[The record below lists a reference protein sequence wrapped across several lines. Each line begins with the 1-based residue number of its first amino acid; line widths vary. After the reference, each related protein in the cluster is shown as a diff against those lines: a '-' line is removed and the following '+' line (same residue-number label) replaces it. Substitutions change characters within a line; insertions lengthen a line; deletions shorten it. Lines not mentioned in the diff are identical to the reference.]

1 MIKSSTPTC
10 NNRNCLNRSRDGN
23 EEYLE
28 RQADRQLSSSFV
40 YENMYSNRYDMKISI
55 QGEYITISSLV

>member
-1 MIKSSTPTC
+1 MATGHVPTIKSSTPTY
-10 NNRNCLNRSRDGN
+10 NNRNCLNCSRDGN

-40 YENMYSNRYDMKISI
+40 CRNMYSNRYDIKISI
-55 QGEYITISSLV
+55 